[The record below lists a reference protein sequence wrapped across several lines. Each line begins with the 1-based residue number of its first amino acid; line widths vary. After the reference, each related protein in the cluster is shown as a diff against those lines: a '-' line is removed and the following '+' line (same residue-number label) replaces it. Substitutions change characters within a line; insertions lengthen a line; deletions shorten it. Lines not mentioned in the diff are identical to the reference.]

1 MQARTQESE
10 FFANAPKSWKFGYA
24 PLRNLAAVVL
34 VLACVA
40 PAHAQPGRHQDPLS
54 WDRNVGGL
62 FRRHCYSCHNEEET
76 RGDVNLAMDT
86 DPRLILKHHEKWEIA
101 SHLLE
106 SGDMPPA
113 DAATRPTADERKLML
128 QFLEQTLTDL
138 NCDSVNDPGPP
149 PLRRL
154 NRTEYDNAISD
165 LTGLNLRLAE
175 DFPPDPSSFGF
186 DNIGP
191 ALTFSPVQIE
201 QYHAAARK
209 AVQAVIDVRQTSP
222 ELYARMF
229 GSPDETDAA
238 ATREAIRRFTDRAF
252 RRPAAE
258 SFVERL
264 MDIYRKSREADEDHQ
279 TAVQHVFAAVLMSPR
294 FLIRV
299 EENRESSNEPY
310 RIDDYEL
317 ASRLSFFLWSLP
329 PDDALLQLASEG
341 RLSDPE
347 TLRSQTLRML
357 KDARS
362 QALVKNFFG
371 QWLGLRGVASHQV
384 DADVFPDYDAEL
396 GRLMLAETES
406 LLAEIVEQDRPITD
420 LIDAD
425 YAYLNERLAKHYAL
439 DSVRGPELRRV
450 KLTDRRRG
458 GVLTSAALL
467 MLQSD
472 PNRTNVPRRGNYI
485 ADRILGAAPP
495 PPPPDVP
502 ALETAADGKPVPL
515 RELLEKHRASP
526 ACANCHA
533 RIDPLGFAL
542 ENYDALGRWRTHDAG
557 QPIDASGQLPDGA
570 ELDGPVA
577 LKDVLLESREAFIRS
592 FAKNLLIYALGR
604 GLEEVDECVIR
615 DMVAA
620 AKAEED
626 RFSAIVLA
634 LVNSRPFLYRRNPE
648 F

>member
-1 MQARTQESE
+1 MQARIRSSQIGWS
-10 FFANAPKSWKFGYA
+10 KY
-24 PLRNLAAVVL
+24 LAAVAL
-34 VLACVA
+34 LLCAA
-40 PAHAQPGRHQDPLS
+40 SAHAQPGRHQDPLS

-62 FRRHCYSCHNEEET
+62 FRRHCYSCHNEEQT

-86 DPRLILKHHEKWEIA
+86 DPRLILKHRDKWEIA
-101 SHLLE
+101 LHLLD

-113 DAATRPTADERKLML
+113 DAATRPSANERKLML
-128 QFLEQTLTDL
+128 QFLEQTLADL
-138 NCDSVNDPGPP
+138 DCDSVNDPGPP

-209 AVQAVIDVRQTSP
+209 AVQAVIDVQDTSP

-229 GSPDETDAA
+229 GSADETDAD
-238 ATREAIRRFTDRAF
+238 ATREVIRRFADRTF

-258 SFVERL
+258 SFIERL
-264 MDIYRKSREADEDHQ
+264 MEIYQKSREADEDHQ
-279 TAVQHVFAAVLMSPR
+279 TAVQHVFTAVLMSPR

-299 EENRESSNEPY
+299 EENREQTNQPY

-317 ASRLSFFLWSLP
+317 ASRLSFFLWSRP
-329 PDDALLQLASEG
+329 PDEVLLQLASEG
-341 RLSDPE
+341 RLSEAE
-347 TLRSQTLRML
+347 TLRIQALRML

-371 QWLGLRGVASHQV
+371 QWLGLRGMASHQV
-384 DADVFPDYDAEL
+384 DADVFPEYDAEL
-396 GRLMLAETES
+396 GGLMLAEAES

-485 ADRILGAAPP
+485 ADRILGTAPP

-542 ENYDALGRWRTHDAG
+542 DNYDALGRWRTHDAG

-592 FAKNLLIYALGR
+592 FARNLLIYALGR
-604 GLEEVDECVIR
+604 GLEEVDQCVIR
-615 DMVAA
+615 DMIAA
-620 AKAEED
+620 ANAEED

-634 LVNSRPFLYRRNPE
+634 LINSRPFLYRRNPE

>member
-1 MQARTQESE
+1 MPISTQSSRVGECH
-10 FFANAPKSWKFGYA
+10 
-24 PLRNLAAVVL
+24 RLAAVIL
-34 VLACVA
+34 VLTCAA
-40 PAHAQPGRHQDPLS
+40 PAHAQPGRHEDPLS

-62 FRRHCYSCHNEEET
+62 FRRYCYSCHNEEQT

-86 DPRLILKHHEKWEIA
+86 DPRLILKHREKWEVA

-106 SGDMPPA
+106 SEDMPPA
-113 DAATRPTADERKLML
+113 DAAARPNANERKLML

-154 NRTEYDNAISD
+154 NRTEYDNAILD
-165 LTGLNLRLAE
+165 LTGLDLRLAE

-191 ALTFSPVQIE
+191 ALTFTPVQVE
-201 QYHAAARK
+201 QYHAAARM
-209 AVQAVIDVRQTSP
+209 AVQAVVDVRETSP
-222 ELYARMF
+222 DRYTRMF
-229 GSPDETDAA
+229 GGDDKTDAD
-238 ATREAIRRFTDRAF
+238 ATREVIRRFTTRAF

-258 SFVERL
+258 PFIERL
-264 MDIYRKSREADEDHQ
+264 TGLYQKSREAGEDRQ
-279 TAVQHVFAAVLMSPR
+279 TALQHVFTAVLMSPR

-317 ASRLSFFLWSLP
+317 ATRLSFFLWSRP
-329 PDDALLQLASEG
+329 PDETLLQLAAGG
-341 RLSDPE
+341 RLSEPE

-357 KDARS
+357 KDERS

-371 QWLGLRGVASHQV
+371 QWLGLRGIASHQV

-396 GRLMLAETES
+396 GGLMLAEVES
-406 LLAEIVEQDRPITD
+406 LLAGLVQQDRPVTD

-425 YAYLNERLAKHYAL
+425 YAYWNERLAKHYGL
-439 DSVRGPELRRV
+439 DSVRGSELRRV
-450 KLTDRRRG
+450 TLMDRRRG

-472 PNRTNVPRRGNYI
+472 PNRTNVPRRGNYV
-485 ADRILGAAPP
+485 ADRILGTAPP

-502 ALETAADGKPVPL
+502 ALEVAADGKPVPL

-526 ACANCHA
+526 ACASCHA

-557 QPIDASGQLPDGA
+557 KPIDASGQLPDGT

-577 LKDVLLESREAFIRS
+577 LKDVLLKSREAFVRS

-604 GLEEVDECVIR
+604 GLEEVDQCVIR
-615 DMVAA
+615 DMIAA
-620 AKAEED
+620 ANAEED
-626 RFSAIVLA
+626 HFSAIVLA